1 MSQDFAETGSRV
13 FVVARFNGGMQ
24 VRGFDSGAE
33 HERQGNGSTVN
44 RVPLGDEGNVVVA
57 VGSQTQILPDRL
69 RQRRPNRMQLRDQ
82 RDFAGEVLFID
93 LLIDLLIDTAQRQF
107 VPDRARK
114 RFVRGDQSVE
124 CDVFFAKEIFEASV
138 RGETRRV

>member
-1 MSQDFAETGSRV
+1 MQPLGITFVELLAPGLSQTARHRV
-13 FVVARFNGGMQ
+13 GKCPPVQ
-24 VRGFDSGAE
+24 
-33 HERQGNGSTVN
+33 

-57 VGSQTQILPDRL
+57 VGGQTQILPDRL